1 MQRIVTQKLK
11 IQLVGHLIHLFLVHR
26 TLSVRNPYHSMK
38 TNTRSRLSSL
48 LLSATAL
55 LVAVASPLQAQNK
68 SKPLKVLLITGGCCH
83 SYATQKNIL
92 KEGLEARANV
102 IVDQIH
108 TDDST
113 NNPPLAIYRNPNY
126 AKGYDVVIHDECAAG
141 MDDVSVINDVLAP
154 HRNGTPGVNLH
165 CAMHSFRVGNHR
177 VPATPGTDRNLWFD
191 YLGIQSSG
199 HGPKEPIA
207 ISFTNTDHPVTQGL
221 EDWATVDEELYNNVQ
236 VFPTTQAL
244 ATGFQF
250 QPKRK
255 AKNGNVIAAQN
266 DEAVV
271 VWTNEYHGSRVFS
284 TTIGH
289 YDETVADERYL
300 DLVTRGLLWSCKK
313 LNDSY
318 LK

>member
-1 MQRIVTQKLK
+1 MNYALPSDHPFK
-11 IQLVGHLIHLFLVHR
+11 
-26 TLSVRNPYHSMK
+26 
-38 TNTRSRLSSL
+38 RL
-48 LLSATAL
+48 AVAAL
-55 LVAVASPLQAQNK
+55 LIAATLPLQAQK
-68 SKPLKVLLITGGCCH
+68 AKPLKALRITGGCCH
-83 SYATQKNIL
+83 AYATQKNIL
-92 KEGLEARANV
+92 KKGIEARANV

-108 TDDST
+108 TDDSS

-141 MDDVSVINDVLAP
+141 MDDISVVEDVLAP
-154 HRNGTPGVNLH
+154 HRSGTPGVNLH
-165 CAMHSFRVGNHR
+165 CAMHSYRVGNHR
-177 VPATPGTDRNLWFD
+177 VPAAPGSGDNLWFD

-207 ISFTNTDHPVTQGL
+207 ISFTNTDHPITQNL
-221 EDWATVDEELYNNVQ
+221 EDWATGNEELYNNVQ
-236 VFPTTQAL
+236 VFPSSQAL

-255 AKNGNVIAAQN
+255 ARNGNEIAAKN

-271 VWTNEYHGSRVFS
+271 VWTNDYRGTRVFS

-289 YDETVADERYL
+289 FDETVADERYL
-300 DLVTRGLLWSCKK
+300 DLVTRGLLWACGK
-313 LNDSY
+313 LNADY